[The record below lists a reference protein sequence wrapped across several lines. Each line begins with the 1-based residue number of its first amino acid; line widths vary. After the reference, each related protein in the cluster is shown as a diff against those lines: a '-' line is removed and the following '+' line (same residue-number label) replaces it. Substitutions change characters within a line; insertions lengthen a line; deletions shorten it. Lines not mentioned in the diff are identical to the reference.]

1 MNKKTVRILMA
12 AIIFFIGTIFGTIM
26 GGVIS
31 NIDSSNEK
39 LYIVFFETEGGT
51 SIERQILSRKEQLE
65 MPKNPTKEGFVFV
78 EWQLDGKKYNFSKRI
93 TQDITLVAKWKEKIQ
108 EQTPTPEEP
117 EKEQGEEP
125 EEETPKT
132 IKYTVTFNS
141 NGGSKVSN
149 QTIEEG
155 KKAKKPTNPTRNGY
169 TFVGWT
175 LNGKTYNFNTAV
187 TKDITLTATWKE
199 VTSESTQS
207 TPPPVEKKY
216 TVTFDSNGGSSVSS
230 QAIIEGK
237 TATKPQNPTKSGY
250 TFSGWTLDGA
260 AYNFNNAI
268 TKDIT
273 LIATW
278 TEIKIE
284 KKYTIKA
291 TAVDSQSPARVL
303 SVYENGTKINVQA
316 IKYSDGT
323 LLCSGSNMNVNV
335 YALDDTSYK
344 VVLTDGTEVKA
355 ALVS

>member
-1 MNKKTVRILMA
+1 MTTKNMRILIT
-12 AIIFFIGTIFGTIM
+12 IIVFTIGTIFGTIV
-26 GGVIS
+26 GTVVS
-31 NIDSSNEK
+31 NIANSNKE
-39 LYIVFFETEGGT
+39 LYIVYFNTDGGNKV
-51 SIERQILSRKEQLE
+51 ERQILSKGEQLE
-65 MPKNPTKEGFVFV
+65 LPKAPQKENYTFE
-78 EWQLDGKKYNFSKRI
+78 EWQLDGNKYDFSKKI
-93 TQDITLVAKWKEKIQ
+93 TQDITLVAKWKETFSDL
-108 EQTPTPEEP
+108 ESTPEEP
-117 EKEQGEEP
+117 NEEKP
-125 EEETPKT
+125 EEIPEKVT
-132 IKYTVTFNS
+132 YTVTFNT

-169 TFVGWT
+169 TFTGWT

-187 TKDITLTATWKE
+187 TKEITLTATWKK
-199 VTSESTQS
+199 VTNESTPS
-207 TPPPVEKKY
+207 TPKPTEKKY
-216 TVTFDSNGGSSVSS
+216 TITFDSNGGTAVSS
-230 QAIIEGK
+230 QTIIEGK
-237 TATKPQNPTKSGY
+237 TAAKPQNPTKSGY

-273 LIATW
+273 LIASW
-278 TEIKIE
+278 TKIKIE
-284 KKYTIKA
+284 KNYTIKA

-355 ALVS
+355 TLVS